1 MRSAEATW
9 EQEYEALAA
18 MLRGA
23 PRVPWSA
30 PRSAAARRAAAHELV
45 RALEDSARLARDEPA
60 RALWTDALQRA
71 REIALAVETSSA
83 A

>member
-1 MRSAEATW
+1 MPSADVTW
-9 EQEYEALAA
+9 EREYEALAA

-30 PRSAAARRAAAHELV
+30 PRTASARRAAAHELV
-45 RALEDSARLARDEPA
+45 VALEHSARLARDEPA
-60 RALWTDALQRA
+60 RALWTDALERA